1 MFRNKSALFIGQT
14 FGTGQ
19 RYLVQPLRQTKALL
33 PSSSA
38 LPLANRGFEMDIVPS
53 VTLSSSDVLS
63 NEDIFSGT
71 ILAFALAF
79 LFSFLQGRTPS
90 SSNIKLWPEESN
102 SIRKVGEKEDYAIQ
116 KDSNSMHSELVE
128 DKNDDKK
135 LVFDGD
141 DWEEVS
147 KPENYVMYKTK
158 VRKDID
164 ESSKPKRAA
173 GKSENRLVLVALLI
187 LFVPIFSVE
196 FFFALS
202 RQFICGDF
210 VTQVDDNLWLTD
222 SDRAISASNGISP
235 WARQLCSPY
244 TE

>member
-1 MFRNKSALFIGQT
+1 
-14 FGTGQ
+14 
-19 RYLVQPLRQTKALL
+19 
-33 PSSSA
+33 
-38 LPLANRGFEMDIVPS
+38 MDIVPS
-53 VTLSSSDVLS
+53 MSLSSSEDVLS
-63 NEDIFSGT
+63 NEDIFIGT
-71 ILAFALAF
+71 IVAFALAF

-90 SSNIKLWPEESN
+90 SSNIKLWPQ
-102 SIRKVGEKEDYAIQ
+102 IGEKNDLSDLQSA
-116 KDSNSMHSELVE
+116 LVE
-128 DKNDDKK
+128 DANDDKK
-135 LVFDGD
+135 LVFDAE
-141 DWEEVS
+141 DWKEVS
-147 KPENYVMYKTK
+147 KPENYVMYKSK
-158 VRKDID
+158 LRKDVD
-164 ESSKPKRAA
+164 QSSSNPKRAA
-173 GKSENRLVLVALLI
+173 GKKENRLVLVALLI